1 LQFEASQLPTVL
13 LPATDIETA
22 ESPRVQTAFV
32 TTVSHE
38 LRGPLTAMSGALG
51 LLINDPDKTLS
62 RPMARLLMIAH
73 SSSQKLVRLVNGIL
87 DDETDQGMSVTKR
100 VVFLSAGRRTIET
113 DRGLG
118 SASANAAIC
127 GLVGRAMADVERDL
141 ILATLAQCLGNRTH
155 AAGILAISIRTLR
168 NKLNAYTAQGITI
181 PPPGGGDMHVTHRD
195 RSAQVR
201 NSSRRSRM
209 LHRGERRHAV
219 L

>member
-1 LQFEASQLPTVL
+1 
-13 LPATDIETA
+13 
-22 ESPRVQTAFV
+22 
-32 TTVSHE
+32 
-38 LRGPLTAMSGALG
+38 MSGALG

-62 RPMARLLMIAH
+62 RPMTRLLMIAH

-87 DDETDQGMSVTKR
+87 DDESDHGMSVTKR
-100 VVFLSAGRRTIET
+100 VVFLSAVRRTIET

-168 NKLNAYTAQGITI
+168 NKLNAYTAQGISI
-181 PPPGGGDMHVTHRD
+181 PPPGGGDMHVTHR
-195 RSAQVR
+195 RSTQVR

-209 LHRGERRHAV
+209 LHRSERRHAA